1 VRDEEET
8 AVDASAPTL
17 RGIDPLER
25 ETIRRVAW
33 RLLPLL
39 MLGMFCSWLDRSN
52 VGMAGPT
59 MIPDLGFSNAVF
71 GFGAGLFFVG
81 YLFAEIPSCAIL
93 NMVGAR
99 RWIARILITW
109 GIASGLTAFVW
120 NDWTFYGVRLLIGLA
135 EAGFFPGVVLYL
147 TWWFPS
153 YYRARMQGIFYS
165 AGTISLII
173 GPPIGGL
180 LLQLNGV
187 LGLHGW
193 QWLFVVEALPAVVM
207 GVVTWYLLTDRPTD
221 AAWLRPDQRTWLAE
235 RLASEQAQREAVRK
249 YSLGEVFYNP
259 KVWLLTLAWCG
270 MGGANYG
277 LAFFMPLIVKGLGVS
292 TNMIGLVSAMPY
304 VFALAAMLLWG
315 WHSDRTGERTWHAA
329 GGFLLTAA
337 GLGACLLIGPNH
349 PVVTVIA
356 LIFAVMGVMS
366 TSPVFWTIPSAMLTG
381 AAAAGGIALINAGN
395 ALGGWLGPTV
405 FGLVKD
411 ATGNDNMALLS
422 LALAPVISA
431 VAVIVVGHDRRTE
444 RMPPR
449 M

>member
-1 VRDEEET
+1 M
-8 AVDASAPTL
+8 DASAPTL

-173 GPPIGGL
+173 GPPIGGCCCS
-180 LLQLNGV
+180 
-187 LGLHGW
+187 
-193 QWLFVVEALPAVVM
+193 
-207 GVVTWYLLTDRPTD
+207 LTECWGCTGGSGCSSSRRCRRSSW
-221 AAWLRPDQRTWLAE
+221 AW
-235 RLASEQAQREAVRK
+235 
-249 YSLGEVFYNP
+249 
-259 KVWLLTLAWCG
+259 
-270 MGGANYG
+270 
-277 LAFFMPLIVKGLGVS
+277 
-292 TNMIGLVSAMPY
+292 
-304 VFALAAMLLWG
+304 
-315 WHSDRTGERTWHAA
+315 
-329 GGFLLTAA
+329 
-337 GLGACLLIGPNH
+337 
-349 PVVTVIA
+349 
-356 LIFAVMGVMS
+356 
-366 TSPVFWTIPSAMLTG
+366 
-381 AAAAGGIALINAGN
+381 
-395 ALGGWLGPTV
+395 
-405 FGLVKD
+405 
-411 ATGNDNMALLS
+411 
-422 LALAPVISA
+422 
-431 VAVIVVGHDRRTE
+431 
-444 RMPPR
+444 
-449 M
+449 